1 MMEFWE
7 SAILSNIVGICS
19 LVIGFAGLIIT
30 VKAMRSA
37 KRIEEDIKE
46 AQSLALDKSR
56 FRKYKEKASKSLNR
70 KRKAVKEEN
79 TISYSLC
86 NDVVSIINDLAGYE
100 NILSEKDLDNIHEQ
114 KQKLQE
120 MASSINMSLNS
131 ENRVIE
137 FDGIVAVIVSILSKG
152 EYEL

>member
-30 VKAMRSA
+30 VKTMRSA

-79 TISYSLC
+79 TISFVDQQFEHQFVQSVQQYLEYSFEV
-86 NDVVSIINDLAGYE
+86 DF
-100 NILSEKDLDNIHEQ
+100 
-114 KQKLQE
+114 
-120 MASSINMSLNS
+120 SINL
-131 ENRVIE
+131 
-137 FDGIVAVIVSILSKG
+137 L
-152 EYEL
+152 LP

>member
-1 MMEFWE
+1 M
-7 SAILSNIVGICS
+7 
-19 LVIGFAGLIIT
+19 
-30 VKAMRSA
+30 
-37 KRIEEDIKE
+37 
-46 AQSLALDKSR
+46 
-56 FRKYKEKASKSLNR
+56 
-70 KRKAVKEEN
+70 
-79 TISYSLC
+79 
-86 NDVVSIINDLAGYE
+86 
-100 NILSEKDLDNIHEQ
+100 SEKDLDNIHEQ